1 MSITL
6 VMYKSSSFPSA
17 PVSGTC
23 FLRRWARGGKREEG
37 CSHGYH
43 QELFKGAKPIRS
55 VSPFSCLSSW
65 LPPHSTW
72 THPLALIQGS
82 PFGPLLVQCSLT
94 LAPVP
99 PMPFPST
106 LSKADPPL
114 TPPTATGSCVQYLPG
129 SAFWGGRVLPTISS
143 QGDSAI
149 LSSSLHWAATSSLTE
164 EELQFP
170 KGESNIYRSSRSP
183 IPGGVYRTQRVLD
196 KRAFKWTKRNGGRGQ
211 QQSRAL
217 PLRH

>member
-23 FLRRWARGGKREEG
+23 FPRRWARGGKREEG

-82 PFGPLLVQCSLT
+82 PFGPSLVQCSLT

-114 TPPTATGSCVQYLPG
+114 TPQQQLAPACSTFQAPPSGEGGSCLP
-129 SAFWGGRVLPTISS
+129 FPLRET
-143 QGDSAI
+143 AI
-149 LSSSLHWAATSSLTE
+149 LCQVHCT
-164 EELQFP
+164 
-170 KGESNIYRSSRSP
+170 G
-183 IPGGVYRTQRVLD
+183 
-196 KRAFKWTKRNGGRGQ
+196 
-211 QQSRAL
+211 L
-217 PLRH
+217 PLLP